1 MLKSD
6 LITLLID
13 KHGLPQKQAEQTIDV
28 IFDAMTAALCR
39 GENIEI
45 RGLGSFHVK
54 NYQGYHGRNPKTGS
68 VISVSPKR
76 GVLFRASK
84 NMRDKL
90 NELPVVLPDDP
101 KDAP

>member
-13 KHGLPQKQAEQTIDV
+13 KHGLPQKQAEHAVDV
-28 IFDAMTAALCR
+28 IVGAMTEALCR

-68 VISVSPKR
+68 VIDVAPKR

-84 NMRDKL
+84 NMREKL
-90 NELPVVLPDDP
+90 NELPVLPP
-101 KDAP
+101 EKTEEK